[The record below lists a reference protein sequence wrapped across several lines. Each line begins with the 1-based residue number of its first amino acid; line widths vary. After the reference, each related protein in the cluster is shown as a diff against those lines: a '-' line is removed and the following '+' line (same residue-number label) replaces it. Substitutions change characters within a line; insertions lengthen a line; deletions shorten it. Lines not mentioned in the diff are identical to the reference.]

1 MPISII
7 PLGAG
12 QDVGRSCIL
21 VKIGS
26 KVIMFDC
33 GMHMG
38 YKDERKYPDFS
49 LISAQLNPTIINSIV
64 DLVIISHYHLDHCG
78 ALPYFTEKIG
88 YSGPVIMTYPTKSVS
103 SVLLTDY
110 SKIMEQKLLI
120 QRSNSNSR
128 ICNTENFNICEYG
141 FFSIGDVWSC
151 MEKISTIQLHQT
163 LEISGVEITPY
174 YAGHVLGASMFHVK
188 VGDETVVYSGDY
200 NMVRDRHLGPAV
212 LPRLSPSLLLSE
224 STYATYVRP
233 SRRST
238 ERIFCELVLS
248 CLKKGGK
255 VLIPVFAIGRAQEL
269 CILLEIFWRRM
280 QLRYPIYFG
289 GSMTEKA
296 NSYYQLF
303 INWTN
308 TPLIDNIFSFPH
320 VMQYDKTL
328 LNTPGPAVLFATP
341 GMLHTGLSLH
351 AFRLWAPDPNN
362 LTIIPG
368 FCVPGTIGSKII
380 SGIKKVFI
388 DQKDPSTCIDVNC
401 TVKYLS
407 FSSHADSIGIQSLI
421 SHVEPQSI
429 AFIHGE
435 RQGMLSLASFVNSSL
450 KIPAFCPHNGS
461 FVTIPTDKYAKY
473 SSHLYC
479 DSSFLMLKLSDTCY
493 LNYSKYKSLTLDT
506 IYSDIEFFD
515 IKINS
520 RRIISRII
528 NEAGPSCVFVYV
540 FKEDNKFFSFLLTKS
555 QLYFFIVRLH
565 IHFCLKFLNLV
576 SELSVFAG
584 EIQGKEY
591 IFPQKKNPFL
601 EPLLFKLYFSLE
613 LEIIRLFDLFT
624 AIENLR
630 RSICGRNCY
639 SFFEDK
645 IQAFDLE
652 VNFIN
657 PKQEF
662 SVIQYC
668 LSDESIMITY
678 KSLTIYFKSNESE
691 QQIFKD
697 LLSGNLEKDKKN
709 INNTEIKNI
718 QVLWSYIDSGDIEIS
733 NFVKYVENL

>member
-1 MPISII
+1 MPISVI

-21 VKIGS
+21 IKIGS
-26 KVIMFDC
+26 KVVMFDC

-49 LISAQLNPTIINSIV
+49 LISAQLNPTIINSII

-88 YSGPVIMTYPTKSVS
+88 YSGPIIMTYPTKSVS
-103 SVLLTDY
+103 SVLLSDY

-120 QRSNSNSR
+120 QKSNQSSK
-128 ICNTENFNICEYG
+128 ICNTENSNTSEYG

-163 LEISGVEITPY
+163 LEISGIEITPY

-188 VGDETVVYSGDY
+188 VGDETIVYTGDY

-238 ERIFCELVLS
+238 ERVFCELVLS
-248 CLKKGGK
+248 CLKRGGK

-303 INWTN
+303 TNWTN

-320 VMQYDKTL
+320 VLPYDRAL
-328 LNTPGPAVLFATP
+328 LSTPGPAVLFATP

-351 AFRLWAPDPNN
+351 AFRLWAPDSNN

-368 FCVPGTIGSKII
+368 FCVPGTIGSKVI
-380 SGIKKVFI
+380 SGAKKVFI
-388 DQKDPSTCIDVNC
+388 DQKDPSTCIEVNC

-421 SHVEPQSI
+421 SHLEPQSI

-435 RQGMLSLASFVNSSL
+435 RQGMLNLASFVNSNL
-450 KIPAFCPHNGS
+450 KIPTFCPHNGS
-461 FVTIPTDKYAKY
+461 FVTIPTDKYINY
-473 SSHLYC
+473 SSHIYC
-479 DSSFLMLKLSDTCY
+479 DSIFFMLK
-493 LNYSKYKSLTLDT
+493 KLDT
-506 IYSDIEFFD
+506 YIPNCPVNETSILSEINPDVDFFD

-520 RRIISRII
+520 YKHISKLI
-528 NEAGPSCVFVYV
+528 NKAGPSCVFVYI
-540 FKEDNKFFSFLLTKS
+540 FRENSTFFSFLLTKS
-555 QLYFFIVRLH
+555 QLYFFIISSH
-565 IHFCLKFLNLV
+565 IWSNLEH
-576 SELSVFAG
+576 SNFEPELTFFTKT
-584 EIQGKEY
+584 IQEKKS
-591 IFPQKKNPFL
+591 IISQKKNPFL
-601 EPLLFKLYFSLE
+601 ESSLFKLSFSLE
-613 LEIIRLFDLFT
+613 LETVGVFDLFI
-624 AIENLR
+624 AIEKLR
-630 RSICGRNCY
+630 ESIGGKNCQ
-639 SFFEDK
+639 FFGNSIKTFEPE
-645 IQAFDLE
+645 I
-652 VNFIN
+652 NFIN
-657 PKQEF
+657 PKGKFYVVQYYF
-662 SVIQYC
+662 SH
-668 LSDESIMITY
+668 ESTVITY
-678 KSLTIYFKSNESE
+678 RSLSIYFKSNESE
-691 QQIFKD
+691 QEVFKE
-697 LLSGNLEKDKKN
+697 LLSGKYESCKN
-709 INNTEIKNI
+709 NARNVEIKNTQI
-718 QVLWSYIDSGDIEIS
+718 LWSYIDSKNIEIN
-733 NFVKYVENL
+733 NFVKHIENL